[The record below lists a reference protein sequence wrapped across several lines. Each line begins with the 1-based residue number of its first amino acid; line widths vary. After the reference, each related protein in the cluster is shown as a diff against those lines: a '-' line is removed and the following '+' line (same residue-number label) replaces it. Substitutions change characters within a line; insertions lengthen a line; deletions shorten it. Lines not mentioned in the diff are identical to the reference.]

1 MLTVT
6 DVLTTC
12 GVVILWS
19 ITSVIQLT
27 LFGQDGWMLATE
39 VLFVAPSQLT
49 EQEGFIL
56 LFLIGFLFISSLAK
70 KSLQVISFLK
80 ERLDQSLMPL

>member
-56 LFLIGFLFISSLAK
+56 LFLIGFLFISCLAK
-70 KSLQVISFLK
+70 KKFASHKFL
-80 ERLDQSLMPL
+80 

>member
-39 VLFVAPSQLT
+39 VLFVPPSQFT
-49 EQEGFIL
+49 EQEGLVIFNRIFIY
-56 LFLIGFLFISSLAK
+56 FMS
-70 KSLQVISFLK
+70 
-80 ERLDQSLMPL
+80 R